1 MRIEFFC
8 AYDVHLNCNTL
19 IFHSSELLI
28 IYIQTNRYII
38 LHITYCHRPKD
49 SETHFKVIVISSAFQ
64 NTKTPISR
72 HRLINSTLK
81 EEVAS
86 DGPIHALSIVA
97 YTPEKWQEK
106 INNGEGIVGKSPSCR
121 GGDGSLPPK

>member
-1 MRIEFFC
+1 MLLRCCNVQLIS
-8 AYDVHLNCNTL
+8 YSKLQQYLTLNFNQ
-19 IFHSSELLI
+19 
-28 IYIQTNRYII
+28 QTDTSYY
-38 LHITYCHRPKD
+38 HITYSPKD
-49 SETHFKVIVISSAFQ
+49 SETHFKVVVISSAFQ

-106 INNGEGIVGKSPSCR
+106 INNGEGNVGKSPSCR
-121 GGDGSLPPK
+121 GGDGSLPPKN